1 MEEITYQDFLRQL
14 KHKWKGGQ
22 HIGVIGPTG
31 SGKSWAVADILN
43 LRRHVVVVATKSKDR
58 TLDERYKDFVKRNTW
73 PPDWTEKKVLF
84 WKKPKR
90 LGDFREQQIAV
101 YELMD
106 DVYRRGGYTISF
118 DDLFYVSE
126 TLKLKRPLQMLYTQ
140 VRSQNASIVANMQ
153 RPAWV
158 PLEAVSQVTY
168 LIVFRIHDRQDIDR
182 IAEGMGL
189 DRKTLASQVSELQQY
204 EFLFLEIGKEPIK
217 VERQGA

>member
-1 MEEITYQDFLRQL
+1 METISYQTFLSRL
-14 KHKWKGGQ
+14 KSQWKPGE

-31 SGKSWAVADILN
+31 SGKSWALADILA
-43 LRRHVVVVATKSKDR
+43 LRRHVVVVATKAKDK
-58 TLDERYKDFVKRNTW
+58 TLDERYKGFTKRSTW
-73 PPDWTEKKVLF
+73 PAEWDERKVLF

-90 LGDFREQQIAV
+90 LGDFREQQIAI

-118 DDLFYVSE
+118 DDLYYVSE
-126 TLKLKRPLQMLYTQ
+126 TLKLKRALQMLYTQ

-158 PLEAVSQVTY
+158 PLEAISQAAY
-168 LIVFRIHDRQDIDR
+168 LLVFRLHDRIDIDR

-189 DRKTLASQVSELQQY
+189 DRKALAGQVAELQKY
-204 EFLFLEIGKEPIK
+204 EFLFLQIGQEPIRVLK
-217 VERQGA
+217 QGA

>member
-1 MEEITYQDFLRQL
+1 MQTIPYNQFLLLL
-14 KHKWKGGQ
+14 KSKWKGGE

-31 SGKSWAVADILN
+31 SGKSWALADILA
-43 LRRHVVVVATKSKDR
+43 LRKHVVVVATKAKDK
-58 TLDERYKDFVKRNTW
+58 TLDERYKAFTKRSSW
-73 PPDWTEKKVLF
+73 PADYNEKKILF

-90 LGDFREQQIAV
+90 LGDFREQQIAI

-118 DDLFYVSE
+118 DDLYYVSE
-126 TLKLKRPLQMLYTQ
+126 TLHLKRALQMLYTQ
-140 VRSQNASIVANMQ
+140 VRSGNASIVANMQ

-168 LIVFRIHDRQDIDR
+168 LLVFRIHDRVDIDR

-189 DRKTLASQVSELQQY
+189 DRKTLAGQVSELQKY
-204 EFLFLEIGKEPIK
+204 EFLFLEIGHEPIK
-217 VERQGA
+217 VEKQGA